1 MLYDVPSRG
10 FKLSQLL
17 NFDLSGA
24 AEISLHQDTLKV
36 MRITLLQL
44 LNLLLSLSETSC
56 FDCINKVEELF
67 GKDPLRQVSKVFLK
81 P

>member
-1 MLYDVPSRG
+1 MLYDIPSRG
-10 FKLSQLL
+10 LKLSQRL

-24 AEISLHQDTLKV
+24 VETSLHQDTLKV
-36 MRITLLQL
+36 MIITLLQL